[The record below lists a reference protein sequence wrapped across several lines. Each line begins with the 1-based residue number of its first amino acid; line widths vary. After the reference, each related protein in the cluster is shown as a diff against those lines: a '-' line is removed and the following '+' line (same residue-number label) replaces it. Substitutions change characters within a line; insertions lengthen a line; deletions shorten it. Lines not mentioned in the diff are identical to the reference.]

1 MLKILGGLFAAR
13 QRGVEDGAP
22 ALIKRPCRSEL
33 DSRSFDLDLV
43 FDLRAPSSRLSRRR
57 GTDWGMLS
65 IIGGPFAARQR
76 GIEDGAEVPPGF
88 RGHALAVQDGCA
100 IHSGQKF
107 RTCSQEDESDD
118 TEASCG

>member
-1 MLKILGGLFAAR
+1 MSRDLLILIWF
-13 QRGVEDGAP
+13 
-22 ALIKRPCRSEL
+22 
-33 DSRSFDLDLV
+33 
-43 FDLRAPSSRLSRRR
+43 FDLRASPHASPRRR
-57 GTDWGMLS
+57 GTDWGILS

-76 GIEDGAEVPPGF
+76 GIEDGVAGPAGF